1 MGFGCSAVGIT
12 GCRILQSPRERLIAM
27 ITNSF
32 VPCNGRFP
40 LLITL
45 ITLFFTASAFAPW
58 NTLLSTVLLTG
69 VIVFSVV
76 MTLLISK
83 LLSKT
88 ILRGMPSSFVLEL
101 PPYRVPQVGR
111 VILRSLLDR
120 TVFVLGRAVMTAA
133 PAGLL
138 IWLLSNIPAGEGSVL
153 TGCAAFLDPVGH
165 VFGMDGAILLG
176 FILGFPANEIVLPI
190 VLMIYLS
197 GGSLM
202 ETESLVQLHTLLIQN
217 GWTWLTAVCVM
228 IFSLMHWPCAT
239 ACLTLFKETKSVK
252 WTLLSIA
259 IPAVTGLFLCFVVAN
274 GSRLIGLA

>member
-1 MGFGCSAVGIT
+1 MGIT

-58 NTLLSTVLLTG
+58 NTLLSTVLLTE